1 MKRNEEDEIQV
12 LGTPKRKQGPIRWR
26 IMGCIFLL
34 VVVLLLLLFTDRRD
48 EKPDDESVDFFIA
61 QNDSVSADLPGI
73 AYQADSIN
81 DVVLSIYFLQDL
93 NAELSLQMPNN
104 ADSSVFFVLQAADIR
119 RDNGGIVGDFVL
131 NGKQLFRGKR
141 KTGYCAIIDGKISL
155 GNTINDEIKD
165 YCIAHRGDFFR
176 QYPLV
181 MDGEIQVNR
190 LKGKAVRR
198 ALAQQNNDFYIV
210 ESKNRE
216 SLYDF
221 SEALADMGFTYA
233 LYLVG
238 GSSYGWWRDK
248 DGAIRELGIYNKE
261 SLPNINYLVFKK
273 SH

>member
-1 MKRNEEDEIQV
+1 
-12 LGTPKRKQGPIRWR
+12 
-26 IMGCIFLL
+26 
-34 VVVLLLLLFTDRRD
+34 
-48 EKPDDESVDFFIA
+48 
-61 QNDSVSADLPGI
+61 
-73 AYQADSIN
+73 
-81 DVVLSIYFLQDL
+81 
-93 NAELSLQMPNN
+93 
-104 ADSSVFFVLQAADIR
+104 
-119 RDNGGIVGDFVL
+119 
-131 NGKQLFRGKR
+131 
-141 KTGYCAIIDGKISL
+141 
-155 GNTINDEIKD
+155 
-165 YCIAHRGDFFR
+165 
-176 QYPLV
+176 

-198 ALAQQNNDFYIV
+198 ALAQQNNEFYIV